1 MFVLRAFLGSIFIF
15 AFISWTVFGTSW
27 IIYESE
33 WRLEQVNIQKRFT
46 AELKW
51 EHSRTSMSQQVSKVL
66 RSQNLP
72 RAEIEEII
80 VKYVDTYYPNS
91 KAVQPFFSDA
101 TYWTYSTSIWF
112 VICQIMS
119 LQPINELEIFSV
131 VTHLFTLYNKLFG
144 PTAAILSI
152 ASMSVTVNW
161 FFTIILPCVLRK
173 PSDLSECLT
182 AAYQKCLLARDLIV
196 MALSLCYF
204 AGVTVLCV
212 FLYSTHS
219 NVDMVTSLSEVFAMM
234 SLTAVSAKE
243 IYSYE
248 SRDSIMEVLYWTCL
262 LLLVNSALGAGIASI
277 IRAYHTWINAEEVVA
292 TPKELLR
299 NLEKE
304 KKERKNQL
312 VYHPK
317 SE

>member
-1 MFVLRAFLGSIFIF
+1 MFVLRAFLGSIVIF
-15 AFISWTVFGTSW
+15 GIISWTVFGTSW

-80 VKYVDTYYPNS
+80 VKYVDTYYPDS
-91 KAVQPFFSDA
+91 KSVQPHFSDT
-101 TYWTYSTSIWF
+101 TYWTYPTSVWF
-112 VICQIMS
+112 VVCQIMS

-152 ASMSVTVNW
+152 
-161 FFTIILPCVLRK
+161 
-173 PSDLSECLT
+173 
-182 AAYQKCLLARDLIV
+182 
-196 MALSLCYF
+196 
-204 AGVTVLCV
+204 GV
-212 FLYSTHS
+212 FLYSKHG
-219 NVDMVTSLSEVFAMM
+219 NFDMVTSLSDVFAMM
-234 SLTAVSAKE
+234 SLTAVAAKQ
-243 IYSYE
+243 IYTYE
-248 SRDSIMEVLYWTCL
+248 SRDSIMEVLYWVCL
-262 LLLVNSALGAGIASI
+262 LLLVNSALGAAIASI
-277 IRAYHTWINAEEVVA
+277 IRAYHTWINSEEVVA
-292 TPKELLR
+292 TPQELLR

-304 KKERKNQL
+304 KQERKNQL